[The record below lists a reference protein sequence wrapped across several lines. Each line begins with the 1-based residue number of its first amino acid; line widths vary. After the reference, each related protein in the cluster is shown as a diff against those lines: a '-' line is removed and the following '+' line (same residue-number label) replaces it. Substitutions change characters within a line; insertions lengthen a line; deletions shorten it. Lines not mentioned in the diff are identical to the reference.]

1 MISYEGNVFR
11 PPSEANSLILQ
22 ATLGCSWNRCTFCS
36 MYRDKKFR
44 VRSLDDLKREIQWA
58 KDNIAPVRKVFLA
71 DGDALMAKASFLE
84 DILDQL
90 ADAFPHLQRV
100 SVYASPQSLQ
110 VRTVEEMTMLRE
122 KGLRLYYVGL
132 ESGDDATLLQMD
144 KGVDAKEWERVAGKA
159 HQAGV
164 KLSAMILLGVGGK
177 ALSHQHAMH
186 SANLVNAIQPR
197 FLSTLVTTP
206 YPETPLIQQ
215 VETGEIS
222 MLSEEE
228 LHQEFTTFLGNL
240 ELHGTIF
247 RSNHVSNRSVLAGN
261 FPKDKEALLSALE
274 DSRPQST

>member
-1 MISYEGNVFR
+1 MIFYEGNVFR
-11 PPSEANSLILQ
+11 PPSEAHSLILQ

-36 MYRDKKFR
+36 MYQDKKFC
-44 VRSLDDLKREIQWA
+44 VRKLADLEREIKWA
-58 KDNIAPVRKVFLA
+58 ANNFAPVHKVFLA

-84 DILDQL
+84 SLLDLL

-100 SVYASPQSLQ
+100 SIYASPQSLQ
-110 VRTVEEMTMLRE
+110 VRTVEEMVRLRE

-177 ALSHQHAMH
+177 ALSHQHAIH
-186 SANLVNAIQPR
+186 SADLVNAIQPR

-206 YPETPLIQQ
+206 YPGTPLLQQ
-215 VETGEIS
+215 IETGELS

-228 LHQEFTTFLGNL
+228 LHQEFTTFMKNL

-261 FPKDKEALLSALE
+261 FPKDKEALLSAL
-274 DSRPQST
+274 DNSRP